1 VASRDTYNQGK
12 QIGSTMGFVRIHC
25 LAVASAGLLLATSGA
40 LAAPSAQAQREIAQ
54 LIGSLDGSQC
64 QFQRN
69 GSWYGPADA
78 RSHLQRKY
86 DYLLKK
92 DMVDTA
98 EQFIERAA
106 SQSSMSGKAYRIRC
120 PGKPEQTSAAWF
132 GARLQ
137 ALRQRTP

>member
-1 VASRDTYNQGK
+1 MKYSPLVA
-12 QIGSTMGFVRIHC
+12 
-25 LAVASAGLLLATSGA
+25 LALALAPGIAG
-40 LAAPSAQAQREIAQ
+40 AAPSADARREITQ

-120 PGKPEQTSAAWF
+120 PGQPEQTSAAWF

>member
-1 VASRDTYNQGK
+1 MKHS
-12 QIGSTMGFVRIHC
+12 
-25 LAVASAGLLLATSGA
+25 LLLALALALASGVA
-40 LAAPSAQAQREIAQ
+40 SAAPSADARREIAQ

-92 DMVDTA
+92 NMVDTA

>member
-1 VASRDTYNQGK
+1 VKHFPLVA
-12 QIGSTMGFVRIHC
+12 
-25 LAVASAGLLLATSGA
+25 LALALAPGIAG
-40 LAAPSAQAQREIAQ
+40 AAPSADARREITQ

-92 DMVDTA
+92 NMVAPA
-98 EQFIERAA
+98 EQFVERAA

-120 PGKPEQTSAAWF
+120 PGQPEQTSAAWF

>member
-1 VASRDTYNQGK
+1 MLDCFGEMMTY
-12 QIGSTMGFVRIHC
+12 RIP
-25 LAVASAGLLLATSGA
+25 LI
-40 LAAPSAQAQREIAQ
+40 LAALLSAPLAHAAPGAQAQREIAQ
-54 LIGSLDGSQC
+54 LIGSLDGAQC
-64 QFQRN
+64 RFQRN
-69 GSWYGPADA
+69 GSWHDA
-78 RSHLQRKY
+78 AEARAHLQRKY

-92 DMVDTA
+92 NKVDSA

-120 PGKPEQTSAAWF
+120 PGQAEQTAAAWF